1 MIANIILIIALGAI
15 VVYCI
20 LWFFGVYYN
29 SKLYSDRR
37 ISFEKFLTIYKNAPE
52 KVDLYEGYFSYLY
65 WDEKDTYIKGSK
77 IKFHFSIP
85 DAIRY
90 EHWRK
95 ELKREKE
102 KEKADAIMEKVE
114 KLWAED
120 AVNALWKRNVDKKE
134 QEKANVD

>member
-102 KEKADAIMEKVE
+102 KEKADAIMEKSR
-114 KLWAED
+114 KTLG
-120 AVNALWKRNVDKKE
+120 
-134 QEKANVD
+134 